1 MVPDVLIVED
11 DQLLRSVVAGILSQ
25 EAYSVAEA
33 CDGFAALDQLREV
46 GTPGLMLLDLMMP
59 RMNGWELR
67 ERMLADPAWAGVPV
81 VVMTA
86 HSSATNDHERL
97 QVQGWL
103 HKPVRYEHL
112 LRMVGQHCWKPERA
126 VPAVRWPS

>member
-11 DQLLRSVVAGILSQ
+11 DQLLRSTVAGILAH

-33 CDGFAALDQLREV
+33 CDGVAALDQLRAL
-46 GTPGLMLLDLMMP
+46 GAPGLMLLDLMMP

-67 ERMLADPAWAGVPV
+67 EQMLSEPAWAGVPV

-86 HSSATNDHERL
+86 YSSATNDHELL

-103 HKPVRYEHL
+103 QKPVRYEHL
-112 LRMVGQHCWKPERA
+112 LRMVGRHCWKPDQTVA
-126 VPAVRWPS
+126 AARWLS